1 LLEAIVY
8 CIVCGFSE
16 DYVMDLDVYGF
27 GQIYK
32 YLKRIETRKNIGD
45 AGLFRTAMNASK
57 KEYKEFIKAIN
68 IWLPDAEKQLDTGT
82 QQEFNDLVAKGKI

>member
-1 LLEAIVY
+1 
-8 CIVCGFSE
+8 
-16 DYVMDLDVYGF
+16 MDLDVYGF

-32 YLKRIETRKNIGD
+32 FLKRIESRKIISD

-57 KEYKEFIKAIN
+57 REYKEFVTAVN
-68 IWLPDAEKQLDTGT
+68 IWLPDAERQLDTGT